1 MRIPIYYRNYFS
13 YVRHTR
19 KKLAFQSQVVVA
31 GFLGKKKKSLVCDVK
46 VVYGE
51 LSIYIIVVTIYCVPI
66 RFEEPC

>member
-31 GFLGKKKKSLVCDVK
+31 GFLGKKKKVWSVM
-46 VVYGE
+46 
-51 LSIYIIVVTIYCVPI
+51 
-66 RFEEPC
+66 